1 LQSKLVGLYIYWDF
15 FGSMVELVAS
25 PIRKITTLMCVVSII
40 NVHQWMLGGCFEGY
54 IVNWYGSSHVIGNE
68 LKFIN
73 CDFTYSSSNM
83 IVTLN
88 KGSPKLLLHSP
99 IVWMLDCTYI
109 GLKNL
114 CYIHKQVRKNGL
126 VFCFERWGQHYHWTY
141 RPISSFLMFCCSL
154 IHWGFYLETRFE
166 RTWNNKFG
174 CYWNLW
180 QAY

>member
-1 LQSKLVGLYIYWDF
+1 
-15 FGSMVELVAS
+15 
-25 PIRKITTLMCVVSII
+25 MCVVSII

-109 GLKNL
+109 HVLKIYVTFINKLEKMVWSFVLRDGANIIIEPIDPFLVSL
-114 CYIHKQVRKNGL
+114 CFVA
-126 VFCFERWGQHYHWTY
+126 
-141 RPISSFLMFCCSL
+141 
-154 IHWGFYLETRFE
+154 
-166 RTWNNKFG
+166 
-174 CYWNLW
+174 LW
-180 QAY
+180 SIEDFI